1 MPRLAT
7 GLTGWTRIVMDN
19 IVHVSWLRWVDTY
32 GAGPVVAVT
41 GEPGGHGT
49 SIAGDPVNDEG
60 FESQVRTV
68 SPEVARENL
77 TWVRDLRDGG
87 DRRELA
93 SRRLHEILLRAAR
106 GEVGR
111 RASRLR
117 LAGPE
122 VDDIAHQAA
131 ADALLTICGKVETF
145 RGDCKFTTW
154 AYKFVIFDVAAK
166 VNRHFWQR
174 AGVAFD
180 EEDWDR
186 LPARLG
192 IEPEAHAESQDLM
205 AAVHRAVDEKLTT
218 KQRMVFVALVLNG
231 MPTDVLADQLG
242 ATHNAIY
249 KVMFDARRKLRSA
262 LVDAGYLPEQQIA

>member
-1 MPRLAT
+1 MKSE
-7 GLTGWTRIVMDN
+7 
-19 IVHVSWLRWVDTY
+19 VSDSL
-32 GAGPVVAVT
+32 
-41 GEPGGHGT
+41 
-49 SIAGDPVNDEG
+49 
-60 FESQVRTV
+60 SQVRVV
-68 SPEVARENL
+68 SADVARENCA
-77 TWVRDLRDGG
+77 WVRELSSCG

-93 SRRLHEILLRAAR
+93 SRRLYEILLRAAR
-106 GEVGR
+106 AEAGR
-111 RASRLR
+111 RATRMRLV
-117 LAGPE
+117 GPE
-122 VDDIAHQAA
+122 LDDLAHQAA
-131 ADALLTICGKVETF
+131 ADALLAICGKIETF

-192 IEPEAHAESQDLM
+192 IGPEAQAEGRDLM
-205 AAVHRAVDEKLTT
+205 NAVHRAVDENLTA

-231 MPTDVLADQLG
+231 MPTEVLADQLG

-249 KVMFDARRKLRSA
+249 KMMFDSRRKLRAA
-262 LVDAGYLPEQQIA
+262 LIDSGYLPEQQIA

>member
-1 MPRLAT
+1 MK
-7 GLTGWTRIVMDN
+7 
-19 IVHVSWLRWVDTY
+19 S
-32 GAGPVVAVT
+32 
-41 GEPGGHGT
+41 
-49 SIAGDPVNDEG
+49 EG
-60 FESQVRTV
+60 SESLSQVRVV
-68 SPEVARENL
+68 SGEVARDNRA
-77 TWVRDLRDGG
+77 WVRDLSSCG

-93 SRRLHEILLRAAR
+93 SRRLYEILLRAAR
-106 GEVGR
+106 AEVGR
-111 RASRLR
+111 RAARLR
-117 LAGPE
+117 LVGPE
-122 VDDIAHQAA
+122 LDDIAHQAA
-131 ADALLTICGKVETF
+131 GDALLAICGKVETF
-145 RGDCKFTTW
+145 RGECKFTTW

-192 IEPEAHAESQDLM
+192 IEPEAQAESRDLM
-205 AAVHRAVDEKLTT
+205 NAVQRAVDENLTA

-242 ATHNAIY
+242 ATPNAIY
-249 KVMFDARRKLRSA
+249 KMMFDARRKLRAA